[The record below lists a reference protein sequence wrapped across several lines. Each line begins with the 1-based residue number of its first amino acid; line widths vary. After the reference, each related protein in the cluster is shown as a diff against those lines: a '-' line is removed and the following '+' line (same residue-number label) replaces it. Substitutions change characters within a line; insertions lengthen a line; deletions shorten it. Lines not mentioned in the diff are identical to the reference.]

1 MSAVVRLYEP
11 GGPEALRY
19 ESETVGEPAAGQVRI
34 RQEAIGVNYVDTY
47 FRSGRFPLP
56 VLPAVIGGEGAGVV
70 DAVGEGVD
78 SISVGDRIGYYFS
91 PGAYAE
97 TRLLSAA
104 EAIPLPHDLG
114 ATEAASLLAQGLTA
128 WGRLFRVHAV
138 RPGDVV
144 LVTGATG
151 GVGSL
156 LATWAQHL
164 GATVITPVASKDRV
178 EAAEALGLQHV
189 VVAGTGQLSEAMTEL
204 GGKADVVYDLVGRAT
219 FAEVVSVLRDGGT
232 LDLIGTASG
241 DARHRHGS
249 TGESRDPDH
258 QVEHRRAPPRP
269 RDTAPGQ
276 YRSVPGLARWCLRQ
290 ASRPHLSPGRRG
302 PGPPR
307 PRSRHPRGR
316 GRSSPTHRLIPKGPT
331 MLHGAE
337 HIRRYEET
345 DGKEG
350 HIWLNDAPTLILT
363 TKGRKSGQ
371 DRKSALIY
379 QQSEG
384 RYVVVASDGGAAKH
398 PSWYLNLLAH
408 PDVTVQV
415 AANKFTAI
423 ARTATPDER
432 AKLWPLMTSVWP
444 DYASYER
451 KTTREIPLVIL
462 DPTT

>member
-19 ESETVGEPAAGQVRI
+19 ESETVGEPAAGQLRI

-97 TRLLSAA
+97 IRLLAAA

-114 ATEAASLLAQGLTA
+114 PTEAASLLAQGLTA

-189 VVAGTGQLSEAMTEL
+189 VVAGTGQLSEAMAEV

-219 FAEVVSVLRDGGT
+219 FA
-232 LDLIGTASG
+232 
-241 DARHRHGS
+241 
-249 TGESRDPDH
+249 
-258 QVEHRRAPPRP
+258 
-269 RDTAPGQ
+269 
-276 YRSVPGLARWCLRQ
+276 VPGLARWCLRQ
-290 ASRPHLSPGRRG
+290 TSRPHLSAGRRG
-302 PGPPR
+302 PGSSR
-307 PRSRHPRGR
+307 SRSRHPRSR
-316 GRSSPTHRLIPKGPT
+316 GCSSPAQRLIPKVRGDSH
-331 MLHGAE
+331 LLLDLVARVRWRCVW
-337 HIRRYEET
+337 RR
-345 DGKEG
+345 G
-350 HIWLNDAPTLILT
+350 
-363 TKGRKSGQ
+363 
-371 DRKSALIY
+371 
-379 QQSEG
+379 
-384 RYVVVASDGGAAKH
+384 V
-398 PSWYLNLLAH
+398 
-408 PDVTVQV
+408 
-415 AANKFTAI
+415 
-423 ARTATPDER
+423 
-432 AKLWPLMTSVWP
+432 
-444 DYASYER
+444 
-451 KTTREIPLVIL
+451 
-462 DPTT
+462 

>member
-56 VLPAVIGGEGAGVV
+56 VFPAVIGGEAAGVV
-70 DAVGEGVD
+70 DAAGEDVD
-78 SISVGDRIGYYFS
+78 SISVGDLIGYYFS

-104 EAIPLPHDLG
+104 EAIPLPHDIG

-189 VVAGTGQLSEAMTEL
+189 VVAGTGQLSEAMTEF

-241 DARHRHGS
+241 DPDIDTAALTSRKIRITRSS
-249 TGESRDPDH
+249 TGEHLPDRATLLRASTDLFQAWRDGAFGKRLVRTYPLADAA
-258 QVEHRRAPPRP
+258 QAHRDLEAGIPEAAAVLLPP
-269 RDTAPGQ
+269 TA
-276 YRSVPGLARWCLRQ
+276 
-290 ASRPHLSPGRRG
+290 
-302 PGPPR
+302 
-307 PRSRHPRGR
+307 
-316 GRSSPTHRLIPKGPT
+316 
-331 MLHGAE
+331 
-337 HIRRYEET
+337 
-345 DGKEG
+345 
-350 HIWLNDAPTLILT
+350 
-363 TKGRKSGQ
+363 
-371 DRKSALIY
+371 
-379 QQSEG
+379 
-384 RYVVVASDGGAAKH
+384 
-398 PSWYLNLLAH
+398 
-408 PDVTVQV
+408 
-415 AANKFTAI
+415 
-423 ARTATPDER
+423 
-432 AKLWPLMTSVWP
+432 
-444 DYASYER
+444 
-451 KTTREIPLVIL
+451 
-462 DPTT
+462 